1 VSRYIG
7 CEQARELLDGFI
19 DEELGVDEQ
28 VLVESHLRWCRTCAA
43 RVDDLRL
50 IGASIR
56 RGAAVQEPA
65 DDDLRALAAR
75 HAGVLTRIRA
85 EHDMSLAVR
94 WREMFV
100 DMRLLW
106 PAIGATT
113 ALVIGVAVAFSVLR
127 SAAQESPESL
137 AAMISTLSQP
147 GSEAYPLT
155 PDNGVRS
162 VNAGLQQYVDENRP
176 SAGISL
182 PRSLDDGSVL
192 EGFGHEDAVFALSTV
207 VSRDGR
213 IANYQL
219 LSEQGSRGGR
229 GAGKDVKHPDAVDA
243 MLADAVRHSRFAPAQ
258 TPGGSKVAVN
268 MVWLIVTT
276 TAEVPRAIITTAP
289 ATPAPA
295 RAVPPAALPEVEQS
309 STDLV
314 SATA

>member
-50 IGASIR
+50 IGASVR
-56 RGAAVQEPA
+56 RGAPVQELA
-65 DDDLRALAAR
+65 DDDVRALAAMQ
-75 HAGVLTRIRA
+75 AGVLTRIRT
-85 EHDMSLAVR
+85 EHDMSLGVR
-94 WREMFV
+94 LREMFV

-113 ALVIGVAVAFSVLR
+113 ALVIGVAVAFSVLK
-127 SAAQESPESL
+127 SATQESPESL
-137 AAMISTLSQP
+137 AAMISTLSEP

-162 VNAGLQQYVDENRP
+162 VNAGLQQYVEENRP
-176 SAGISL
+176 SVGISL

-192 EGFGHEDAVFALSTV
+192 EGFGHEDALFALSTV

-213 IANYQL
+213 IANYQV
-219 LSEQGSRGGR
+219 LSEQGGRGGR
-229 GAGKDVKHPDAVDA
+229 GTGKAVKDPDAVDA

-268 MVWLIVTT
+268 MVWLIVVT
-276 TAEVPRAIITTAP
+276 TAEVPRAIITTP

-295 RAVPPAALPEVEQS
+295 RAVPPAVLPEVEQS

-314 SATA
+314 SVTA